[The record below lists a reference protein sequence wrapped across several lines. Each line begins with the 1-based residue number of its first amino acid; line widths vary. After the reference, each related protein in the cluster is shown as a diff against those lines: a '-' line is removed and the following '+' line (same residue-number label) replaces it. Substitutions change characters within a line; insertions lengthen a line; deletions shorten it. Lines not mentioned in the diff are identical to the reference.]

1 MDNHR
6 SPELVLYLNQ
16 ITIKLLHR
24 DSSLLL
30 ASQVVKVAENG
41 ETGGNGLY
49 TDLIE
54 IQLLT

>member
-6 SPELVLYLNQ
+6 SLELVLCSNE
-16 ITIKLLHR
+16 ITIKLLYR
-24 DSSLLL
+24 DSSLL
-30 ASQVVKVAENG
+30 ASQVVKIAENG